1 MRRFV
6 TWTAGLAAV
15 AAILMGGV
23 AVYGAS
29 LSNIPPPQGCFEANQ
44 LQNCLNFVIQSI
56 NAGVTA
62 QSMSPA
68 TNFRNLLDNGA
79 FQVQQR
85 GAAERTCAQN
95 ASAATTAAYGAD
107 RWTCQTNVASG
118 AGFSSIGT
126 GTPTPPPGFLNET
139 KLYRKTGALTQ
150 PVCMHQEIPS
160 ADSIP
165 LQGQSVIFS
174 AYVQALSATANTGA
188 GQPVTLWVYYGTG
201 TDEGFGTQ
209 GSASAVPPA
218 WTGITTLYNT
228 AVTTPTTATAWQR
241 YNTGPVAVPLTAT
254 EVGVAICYTPS
265 ASGTA
270 GTTDGIAI
278 TGAQLE
284 VAGAGATAPSAYEF
298 KPITV
303 ETAKAQRYFYTLAE
317 PTDARGV
324 GGMGSAAT
332 TSTCQ
337 TIIPFPVVMRAAP
350 TFTALGTALSG
361 STWKIA
367 AQAGSTVLA
376 TTFYVTTTN
385 NATTGAYGTWTVSGT
400 PLTAGNACYPIGAN
414 GGSILSWSADF

>member
-1 MRRFV
+1 MRRFT
-6 TWTAGLAAV
+6 TWIAGLVAAV
-15 AAILMGGV
+15 VMTGGV
-23 AVYGAS
+23 VVYGAS

-44 LQNCLNFVIQSI
+44 LQNCLNFLIGSI
-56 NAGVTA
+56 NSGVTP
-62 QSMSPA
+62 QSMAPA
-68 TNFRNLLDNGA
+68 TNFRNVLDNGA
-79 FQVQQR
+79 FQIQQR

-95 ASAATTAAYGAD
+95 ASASTTAAYGAD
-107 RWTCQTNVASG
+107 RWTCQANVASG

-126 GTPTPPPGFLNET
+126 ATPTPPPGFQYET

-150 PVCMHQEIPS
+150 PVCIHQEIPS
-160 ADSIP
+160 VDSIP
-165 LQGQSVIFS
+165 LQGDSVIFS

-188 GQPVTLWVYYGTG
+188 GQPVTLWIYYGTG

-209 GSASAVPPA
+209 GSASAIPPA

-228 AVTTPTTATAWQR
+228 AVTTPTTNTTWNR
-241 YNTGPVAVPLTAT
+241 YSTGPVAVPLTAT
-254 EVGVAICYTPS
+254 EIGVAVCYTPS

-284 VAGAGATAPSAYEF
+284 VAGPNATTPSAYEF
-298 KPITV
+298 KPALAEV
-303 ETAKAQRYFYTLAE
+303 VKAERFFYTLAE
-317 PTDARGV
+317 PADARGV
-324 GGMGSAAT
+324 GGMGNAAT
-332 TSTCQ
+332 TATCQ
-337 TIIPFPVVMRAAP
+337 TIIPFPVTMRVAP

-361 STWKIA
+361 STWKINSA
-367 AQAGSTVLA
+367 ASSTVLA

-385 NATTGAYGTWTVSGT
+385 NSTTNAYGTWTVSGT